1 LIAGAFAVLSAT
13 YTAFLFAQAKG
24 RDYWQNPLLA
34 VTMLADAFVAGIA
47 VAVLIGQTDWTGGVV
62 DLQAKM
68 WMALGILALAGL
80 TLVEFFT
87 RHATANAARTANL
100 ILHGRYRVPFWG
112 GVIGV
117 GLIAP
122 AILIFVQNDAGNVAA
137 ALLLLLGIAIKNH
150 ILVQAPQRVPL
161 S

>member
-1 LIAGAFAVLSAT
+1 
-13 YTAFLFAQAKG
+13 
-24 RDYWQNPLLA
+24 
-34 VTMLADAFVAGIA
+34 M
-47 VAVLIGQTDWTGGVV
+47 
-62 DLQAKM
+62 
-68 WMALGILALAGL
+68 
-80 TLVEFFT
+80 
-87 RHATANAARTANL
+87 
-100 ILHGRYRVPFWG
+100 PFWG

-122 AILIFVQNDAGNVAA
+122 AGLIFVQNDAGNVAA